1 MVNSREQSPEDDNKS
16 VTSNS
21 SQPNVKRESRKDHRE
36 SPTPKKSKKSK
47 DSSKDDKK
55 SKRSSRRSKSRESN
69 KREKSKHSSKHS
81 SKRSSESSDRN
92 VQVHYSLKPIWDKL
106 EENPKNFDLWVE
118 LITKNAENSLDNSME
133 LIFKRF
139 LENFPYCYGYW
150 IQYASYINNKDG
162 PKECL
167 HIYQKAVKEFPICVE
182 LWMSYL
188 QVAMEHYM
196 MQPDGITDILKIINK
211 ALEECGMDF
220 NSDNLWISVI
230 DWEVGICDLKSAFK
244 HFEMILGITTDKME
258 LHQQRFEHFIRNYSP
273 DLYLPDSQLDSITK
287 RVLKKMGKSDIKDI
301 LIKINNG
308 NETTNVLA
316 EDAHLL
322 YVKYILQEQEEK
334 MKKTS
339 KDYEGRKDFEHQ
351 IVRRYFHIAPL
362 ENKQF
367 SLWFKYLDWEINNR
381 DEKKIK
387 CLFERCLVA
396 CCLYEEYWMKYA
408 RYLDKNVSK
417 TQAKAVLTRAHKIHI
432 PSSSKI
438 ALLLSL
444 MEERN
449 NNFNDAVDILDNFD
463 LKYPGYASVR
473 LRMVSLLNRK
483 LHYQNRPDEMR
494 IIEKMERLINERRT
508 SKTLRN
514 FYIKKLARFQAFQCN
529 NLAKADKLLR
539 EAIKN
544 DPENNEL
551 YAQLVDIYYCCSKTN
566 IRHVCDAFD
575 LAIKSTTLSDHH
587 RLQYAKRKMEYME
600 EFCMEPSKIQT
611 AWDDYNKLIEE
622 SGCTISYVNNQK
634 QRTMPVPY
642 KPMSF
647 AEIQR
652 QTSSSNQMP
661 MMVNDSSMTL
671 LKNDLKENSNNL
683 FNRTYTFGADLLRKN
698 ERRNSLTADSDIFDY
713 NIDDLVRGIKP
724 RHPSRSASKSFTS
737 KSRFCST
744 LHYPIT
750 YVSSKF
756 KFNSANVS
764 ETLSS
769 TEDKKRS
776 NLPSVKG
783 CNNNNLCSSKLF
795 SKAKLDT
802 NKYEESL
809 NYKHEKK
816 R

>member
-1 MVNSREQSPEDDNKS
+1 MATSREQSPDEDEKS
-16 VTSNS
+16 VSMGSPQTSI
-21 SQPNVKRESRKDHRE
+21 KRESRKESKE
-36 SPTPKKSKKSK
+36 SPSPKKSRKVK
-47 DSSKDDKK
+47 DHSKDDKK
-55 SKRSSRRSKSRESN
+55 NKRSSRRSKSRESS
-69 KREKSKHSSKHS
+69 KREKSKHSSSKYS
-81 SKRSSESSDRN
+81 SKKSNDSNDRDMKI
-92 VQVHYSLKPIWDKL
+92 HYSLKPIWDKL

-118 LITKNAENSLDNSME
+118 LITKSAENNIDQSME

-150 IQYASYINNKDG
+150 IQYATYINNRDG

-167 HIYQKAVKEFPICVE
+167 YIYQKAVKEFPICVD

-188 QVAMEHYM
+188 QVAMEHFM

-230 DWEVGICDLKSAFK
+230 DWEVSICDLKSAFK

-258 LHQQRFEHFIRNYSP
+258 LHQRRFEEFLRGYSP

-287 RVLKKMGKSDIKDI
+287 RVLKKMGKNDIKDI

-308 NETTNVLA
+308 NETTNVLCD
-316 EDAHLL
+316 EAHML
-322 YVKYILQEQEEK
+322 YVKYILQEQEDK
-334 MKKTS
+334 IKKTTR
-339 KDYEGRKDFEHQ
+339 DYEGRKDFEHQ
-351 IVRRYFHIAPL
+351 IVRRYFHVAPL

-449 NNFNDAVDILDNFD
+449 NNFNEAVDILDNFD

-483 LHYQNRPDEMR
+483 LHYQNRPDETR
-494 IIEKMERLINERRT
+494 VIEKMERLINERRT

-551 YAQLVDIYYCCSKTN
+551 YAQLIDIYYCCSKTN

-575 LAIKSTTLSDHH
+575 LAIKSTSLSDHH

-611 AWDDYNKLIEE
+611 AWDDYNKLVEE

-652 QTSSSNQMP
+652 QTSSTNQMP
-661 MMVNDSSMTL
+661 MMVNDGMMYGMMP
-671 LKNDLKENSNNL
+671 SN
-683 FNRTYTFGADLLRKN
+683 TYMGN
-698 ERRNSLTADSDIFDY
+698 QQNW
-713 NIDDLVRGIKP
+713 
-724 RHPSRSASKSFTS
+724 H
-737 KSRFCST
+737 
-744 LHYPIT
+744 
-750 YVSSKF
+750 
-756 KFNSANVS
+756 
-764 ETLSS
+764 
-769 TEDKKRS
+769 
-776 NLPSVKG
+776 
-783 CNNNNLCSSKLF
+783 
-795 SKAKLDT
+795 
-802 NKYEESL
+802 
-809 NYKHEKK
+809 
-816 R
+816 